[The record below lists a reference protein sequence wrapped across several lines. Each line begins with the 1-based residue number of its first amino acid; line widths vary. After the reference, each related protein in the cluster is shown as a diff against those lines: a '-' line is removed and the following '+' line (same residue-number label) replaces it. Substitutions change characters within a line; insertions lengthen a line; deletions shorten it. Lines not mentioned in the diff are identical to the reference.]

1 VDFLIDFTKIYAEG
15 VYHLWPIFVTL
26 LGIIVALGLRIG
38 QLERWHP
45 ADAVYYALVASTSL
59 GSSAL
64 HPTKH
69 RTKWLTVLISF
80 TGVLL
85 VGLIVAIGL
94 EAVAHAFREAHRGAL
109 PLAP

>member
-1 VDFLIDFTKIYAEG
+1 VDFLIDFIKIYAEG
-15 VYHLWPIFVTL
+15 VYRLWPIFLSL
-26 LGIIVALGLRIG
+26 LGIIVALGIRIG
-38 QLERWHP
+38 HLEGWHP
-45 ADAVYYALVASTSL
+45 ADAIYFALVASTSL

-64 HPTKH
+64 HPT
-69 RTKWLTVLISF
+69 RRSSKWLTVAISF

-94 EAVAHAFREAHRGAL
+94 EAVAHAFQEAHRGAL